1 MNKVVFFSIFGIVVS
16 ESGGKCAVWWWDRTK
31 SDLIAIFAHIHLIFW
46 YHKKL
51 ILEEK
56 IWMACGT
63 NKLKIKNKQTKLKTS
78 CKEILL
84 KIFPQMIVAVRR
96 NFETHPF
103 MKNSNTIF
111 QVETKKW
118 SLDQLYLCHFYS
130 YKYLFLSPRWHC

>member
-16 ESGGKCAVWWWDRTK
+16 ESGGKWAVWWWDRTK
-31 SDLIAIFAHIHLIFW
+31 SDLIAIFCPYSSHFLVPQETDSW
-46 YHKKL
+46 R
-51 ILEEK
+51 K
-56 IWMACGT
+56 IWIACGT

-78 CKEILL
+78 CKEILH

-130 YKYLFLSPRWHC
+130 